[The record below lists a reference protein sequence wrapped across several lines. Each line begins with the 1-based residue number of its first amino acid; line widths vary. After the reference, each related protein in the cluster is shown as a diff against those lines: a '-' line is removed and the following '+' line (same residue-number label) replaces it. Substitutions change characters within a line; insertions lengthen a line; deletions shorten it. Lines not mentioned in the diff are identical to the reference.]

1 MNAGQ
6 FGAGRGN
13 RGPGIHE
20 SVQRRPAAV
29 RPDQSPPLDQTS
41 ARHLGA
47 LKRSLAT
54 LDLTCSIF
62 RRIPQRYFQIVRRVE
77 IVDMEPLPQ
86 PRRYFI

>member
-1 MNAGQ
+1 MGIAAPA
-6 FGAGRGN
+6 FTN
-13 RGPGIHE
+13 RW
-20 SVQRRPAAV
+20 QRRPAAV

-54 LDLTCSIF
+54 LDLTRSIL

-77 IVDMEPLPQ
+77 IVDTEPTAATVSIFYLKYIIT
-86 PRRYFI
+86 PR